1 MLSYRNNYN
10 TYTVIGLIAPS
21 EFTCKQIKTKQPH
34 MESQDLVLIP
44 ALQEGMKHEKLF

>member
-1 MLSYRNNYN
+1 MLSYRNNYS

-21 EFTCKQIKTKQPH
+21 EFTCKQIKPH